1 MQAIELY
8 TEVTDKQEI
17 HLKLPD
23 DALRGKVKVIVL
35 YNKINQHSS
44 TGQKRKFGQFKGK
57 IHISEDFDSAL
68 PDAFWMSEES

>member
-8 TEVTDKQEI
+8 TEITDKQEI

-35 YNKINQHSS
+35 YDKKNQSSS
-44 TGQKRKFGQFKGK
+44 TEQKRKFGQFKGK

-68 PDAFWMSEES
+68 PDTFWLGEES